1 VCVCMYSYNSKEI
14 RFQIWAGMSVHRP
27 SAKSVQLTAMD
38 SSGQIKVFLVMVS
51 FLHDSPIIFPC
62 QCSLVMNMYKLVHN
76 MLNFEVLFT
85 LLGYNS
91 WFDCLM
97 SLVTAD

>member
-1 VCVCMYSYNSKEI
+1 
-14 RFQIWAGMSVHRP
+14 MSVHRP

-51 FLHDSPIIFPC
+51 FLYDSPIILPC
-62 QCSLVMNMYKLVHN
+62 QCSLVMNVYKLVHK
-76 MLNFEVLFT
+76 MLNFVVLFT
-85 LLGYNS
+85 LLDYNS